1 MPTTWRCR
9 DDGGVSL
16 HMGLVLLLAAVAV
29 IVAVNWIAERTGL
42 PSAALLALGG
52 IAYAFLPGPNIPL
65 RPEPALYCILPPLL
79 YYAALE
85 SSLVEIRRNL
95 RTVISLSVIL
105 VLLTACSVG
114 IAFAVLVG
122 GATFAVGTALGAA
135 VAPPDPV
142 AALAVARK
150 VGLPANIITLIEG
163 EGLLNDATA
172 LTTLSVA
179 VSAAIG
185 GGFSAPL
192 AVGKFFVAAAGG
204 FAVGVAI
211 AMCRRLISRWTSD
224 ILTANAVSLATPF
237 VAYLAAEEISVSGV
251 LAVVVCGL
259 IVGHDLP
266 RSESGA
272 SRLQTRA
279 VWRLTNFLLEG
290 FVFLLIGQQLPR
302 ILQGLS
308 AFPLSTI
315 VVAVSGTLAVVLLV
329 RPLWL
334 LITQI
339 LPRPLH
345 SRLGGVPGA
354 DVDES
359 APSVAAHPARDR
371 DSRGLNVREV
381 FVLSWAGTR
390 GVVSLAAIFTVPL
403 VTDTGAPFP
412 DRDLLLFC
420 TLVVVLVTLIGQGL
434 TFAPLARALGIR
446 AKPSDES
453 RLRKLAG
460 IAAIRAAV
468 ERLDALKQQR
478 HNAIDRQAIDSVR
491 KQLSGRLHARQ
502 LQLDVLEVTDTDDV
516 PAFPNDE
523 ALLEIRRA
531 AIDAQREELVRWRDA
546 GMLSDRGL
554 RALGRAL
561 DHEEGMLTFS
571 RP

>member
-1 MPTTWRCR
+1 
-9 DDGGVSL
+9 
-16 HMGLVLLLAAVAV
+16 MGLHIVLLLLLGAVGV
-29 IVAVNWIAERTGL
+29 IVAVHWIAERTGL

-52 IAYAFLPGPNIPL
+52 IGYAFLPGPNVAL
-65 RPEPALYCILPPLL
+65 HPEPVLYCILPPLL

-85 SSLVEIRRNL
+85 SSLVAIRRNM
-95 RTVISLSVIL
+95 RAVISLSVAL

-114 IAFAVLVG
+114 VAFGLLVG
-122 GATFAVGTALGAA
+122 GATFAVGTVLGAA

-150 VGLPANIITLIEG
+150 VGLPPNIITLIEG

-179 VSAAIG
+179 IAAASG
-185 GGFSAPL
+185 AGFSAPAAVEEFLL
-192 AVGKFFVAAAGG
+192 AAVGG
-204 FAVGVAI
+204 FAVGAI
-211 AMCRRLISRWTSD
+211 IAVCRRLLSRWTSD
-224 ILTANAVSLATPF
+224 ILTLNAVSLATPF
-237 VAYLAAEEISVSGV
+237 VAYLVAEEISASGV

-279 VWRLTNFLLEG
+279 VWRLVNFLLEG

-302 ILQGLS
+302 ILKGLDDYS
-308 AFPLSTI
+308 LEI
-315 VVAVSGTLAVVLLV
+315 IIVAVAITLAVVLLV

-334 LITQI
+334 LLTQI

-345 SRLGGVPGA
+345 TRLGDLSNTAFDGSA
-354 DVDES
+354 AS
-359 APSVAAHPARDR
+359 APVGPTPDR
-371 DSRGLNVREV
+371 DSQRLSGREL

-403 VTDTGAPFP
+403 VTNTGAPFP
-412 DRDLLLFC
+412 QRDLLLFC

-446 AKPSDES
+446 VKAADES
-453 RLRKLAG
+453 RLRKLARV
-460 IAAIRAAV
+460 AAIRAALD
-468 ERLDALKQQR
+468 RLDELNHPNTPAADR
-478 HNAIDRQAIDSVR
+478 RAIDVVRQ
-491 KQLSGRLHARQ
+491 QLSARLAAQ
-502 LQLDVLEVTDTDDV
+502 QQQLDVLEVSDADDL
-516 PAFPNDE
+516 PAFPDDE
-523 ALLEIRRA
+523 ALLKIRRA
-531 AIDAQREELVRWRDA
+531 AIDAQREEMVRWRDA
-546 GMLSDRGL
+546 GLLADRSL

-561 DHEEGMLTFS
+561 DHEEGMLTVS
-571 RP
+571 RPW

>member
-1 MPTTWRCR
+1 
-9 DDGGVSL
+9 
-16 HMGLVLLLAAVAV
+16 MGLVLLLAAVAV
-29 IVAVNWIAERTGL
+29 IVAVNWVAERTGL

-52 IAYAFLPGPNIPL
+52 IAYAFLPGPNITL

-85 SSLVEIRRNL
+85 SSLMEIRRNM
-95 RTVISLSVIL
+95 RAVISLSVAL

-114 IAFAVLVG
+114 VAFALLVG

-150 VGLPANIITLIEG
+150 VGLPANMITLIEG

-179 VSAAIG
+179 IAAASG
-185 GGFSAPL
+185 GGFSAP
-192 AVGKFFVAAAGG
+192 AAAGKFLLAAAGG
-204 FAVGVAI
+204 VAVGVAI
-211 AMCRRLISRWTSD
+211 AVFRRLISRWTPD

-237 VAYLAAEEISVSGV
+237 VAYLAAEEVSASGV

-266 RSESGA
+266 RAESGA

-279 VWRLTNFLLEG
+279 VWRLVNFLLEG
-290 FVFLLIGQQLPR
+290 FVFLLIGQQLPG
-302 ILQGLS
+302 IMKGLDDYS
-308 AFPLSTI
+308 TSTI
-315 VVAVSGTLAVVLLV
+315 IVAVSATLAVVLLM

-334 LITQI
+334 LVTQI

-345 SRLGGVPGA
+345 TRLG
-354 DVDES
+354 DVSGPDYSS
-359 APSVAAHPARDR
+359 AFDSAQRSRDR
-371 DSRGLNVREV
+371 NSQRLNAREV

-403 VTDTGAPFP
+403 VTETGAPFP
-412 DRDLLLFC
+412 CRDLLLFC

-446 AKPSDES
+446 ARPADES
-453 RLRKLAG
+453 RLRKLASV
-460 IAAIRAAV
+460 AAIRAAIN
-468 ERLDALKQQR
+468 RLDAL
-478 HNAIDRQAIDSVR
+478 NAQSPSSIERQAIDTVSA
-491 KQLSGRLHARQ
+491 QLSARLKSRQ
-502 LQLDVLEVTDTDDV
+502 QQLDVLEIADADDI

-554 RALGRAL
+554 RTIGRGL
-561 DHEEGMLTFS
+561 DLEEGMLTLS

>member
-1 MPTTWRCR
+1 MMEA
-9 DDGGVSL
+9 VSL
-16 HMGLVLLLAAVAV
+16 HLGLGLLLLAVAV
-29 IVAVNWIAERTGL
+29 IVAVHWIAERTGL

-52 IAYAFLPGPNIPL
+52 IAYAFLPGPNITL

-95 RTVISLSVIL
+95 RAVISLSVAL

-114 IAFAVLVG
+114 IAFALLVG
-122 GATFAVGTALGAA
+122 GATFAVGTVLGAA

-179 VSAAIG
+179 VAAASG
-185 GGFSAPL
+185 GGFSAPWAAGQFLL
-192 AVGKFFVAAAGG
+192 ATAGG

-211 AMCRRLISRWTSD
+211 AVFRRQINRWTSD
-224 ILTANAVSLATPF
+224 ILTANAISLATPF
-237 VAYLAAEEISVSGV
+237 VAYLAAEEISASGV

-259 IVGHDLP
+259 SVGHDLP
-266 RSESGA
+266 RSESSA

-302 ILQGLS
+302 ILQGLD
-308 AFPLSTI
+308 AFSTSTI
-315 VVAVSGTLAVVLLV
+315 LTAAGVTLAVVLLV

-345 SRLGGVPGA
+345 TRLG
-354 DVDES
+354 DVSGPDLDDS
-359 APSVAAHPARDR
+359 PASVAIRPSRDHDVQR
-371 DSRGLNVREV
+371 LSAREV

-403 VTDTGAPFP
+403 VTETGAPFP
-412 DRDLLLFC
+412 FRDLLLFC

-446 AKPSDES
+446 AKPADES

-460 IAAIRAAV
+460 VAAIQAAID
-468 ERLDALKQQR
+468 RMGALKQQT
-478 HNAIDRQAIDSVR
+478 HNTIEQQAIDTVR
-491 KQLSGRLHARQ
+491 AQLEARLKSRQ
-502 LQLDVLEVTDTDDV
+502 QQLDVLDVTDTDDI
-516 PAFPNDE
+516 PAFPHDE
-523 ALLEIRRA
+523 ALLEMRRA
-531 AIDAQREELVRWRDA
+531 AIAAQRDELVRWRDA
-546 GMLSDRGL
+546 GMLPDQGL

>member
-1 MPTTWRCR
+1 
-9 DDGGVSL
+9 
-16 HMGLVLLLAAVAV
+16 MGLVLLLAAVAV
-29 IVAVNWIAERTGL
+29 IVAVNWVAERTGL

-52 IAYAFLPGPNIPL
+52 IAYAFLPGPNITL

-85 SSLVEIRRNL
+85 SSLMEIRRNM
-95 RTVISLSVIL
+95 RAVISLSVAL

-114 IAFAVLVG
+114 VAFALLVG

-150 VGLPANIITLIEG
+150 VGLPANMITLIEG

-179 VSAAIG
+179 IAAASG
-185 GGFSAPL
+185 GGFSAP
-192 AVGKFFVAAAGG
+192 AAAGKFLLAAAGG
-204 FAVGVAI
+204 VAVGVAI
-211 AMCRRLISRWTSD
+211 AVFRRLISRWTPD

-237 VAYLAAEEISVSGV
+237 VAYLAAEEVSASGV

-266 RSESGA
+266 RAESGA

-279 VWRLTNFLLEG
+279 VWRLVNFLLEG
-290 FVFLLIGQQLPR
+290 FVFLLIGQQLPG
-302 ILQGLS
+302 IMKGLDDYS
-308 AFPLSTI
+308 TSTI
-315 VVAVSGTLAVVLLV
+315 IVAVSATLAVVLLM

-334 LITQI
+334 LVTQI

-345 SRLGGVPGA
+345 TRLG
-354 DVDES
+354 DVSGPDYSS
-359 APSVAAHPARDR
+359 AFDSAQRSRDR
-371 DSRGLNVREV
+371 NSQRLNAREV

-403 VTDTGAPFP
+403 VTETGAPFP
-412 DRDLLLFC
+412 CRDLLLFC

-446 AKPSDES
+446 ARPADES
-453 RLRKLAG
+453 RLRKLASV
-460 IAAIRAAV
+460 AAIRAAIN
-468 ERLDALKQQR
+468 RLDAL
-478 HNAIDRQAIDSVR
+478 NAQSPSSIERQAIDTVSA
-491 KQLSGRLHARQ
+491 QLSARLKSRQ
-502 LQLDVLEVTDTDDV
+502 QQLDVLEIADTDDI

-554 RALGRAL
+554 RTIGRGL
-561 DHEEGMLTFS
+561 DLEEGMLTLS

>member
-1 MPTTWRCR
+1 
-9 DDGGVSL
+9 
-16 HMGLVLLLAAVAV
+16 MGLVLLLAAVAV
-29 IVAVNWIAERTGL
+29 IVAVNWVAERTGL

-52 IAYAFLPGPNIPL
+52 IAYAFLPGPNITL

-85 SSLVEIRRNL
+85 SSLMEIRRNM
-95 RTVISLSVIL
+95 RAVISLSVAL

-114 IAFAVLVG
+114 VAFALLVG

-150 VGLPANIITLIEG
+150 VGLPANMITLIEG

-179 VSAAIG
+179 IAAASG
-185 GGFSAPL
+185 GGFSAP
-192 AVGKFFVAAAGG
+192 AAAGKFLLAAAGG
-204 FAVGVAI
+204 VAVGVAI
-211 AMCRRLISRWTSD
+211 AVFRRLISRWTPD

-237 VAYLAAEEISVSGV
+237 AAYLAAEEVSASGV

-266 RSESGA
+266 RAESGA

-279 VWRLTNFLLEG
+279 VWRLVNFLLEG
-290 FVFLLIGQQLPR
+290 FVFLLIGQQLPG
-302 ILQGLS
+302 IMKGLDDYS
-308 AFPLSTI
+308 TSTI
-315 VVAVSGTLAVVLLV
+315 IVAVSATLAVVLLM

-334 LITQI
+334 LVTQI

-345 SRLGGVPGA
+345 TRLG
-354 DVDES
+354 DVSGPDYSS
-359 APSVAAHPARDR
+359 ASDSAQGSRDR
-371 DSRGLNVREV
+371 NSQRLNAREV

-403 VTDTGAPFP
+403 VTETGAPFP
-412 DRDLLLFC
+412 CRDLLLFC

-446 AKPSDES
+446 ARPADES
-453 RLRKLAG
+453 RLRKLASV
-460 IAAIRAAV
+460 AAIRAAIN
-468 ERLDALKQQR
+468 RLDAL
-478 HNAIDRQAIDSVR
+478 NAQSPSSIERQAIDTVSA
-491 KQLSGRLHARQ
+491 QLSARLKSRQ
-502 LQLDVLEVTDTDDV
+502 RQLDVLEIADTDDI

-554 RALGRAL
+554 RTIGRGL
-561 DHEEGMLTFS
+561 DLEEGMLTLS

>member
-1 MPTTWRCR
+1 
-9 DDGGVSL
+9 
-16 HMGLVLLLAAVAV
+16 MGLVLLLAGVAV
-29 IVAVNWIAERTGL
+29 IVAVNWVAERTGL

-52 IAYAFLPGPNIPL
+52 IAYAFLPGPNIAL

-85 SSLVEIRRNL
+85 SSLVEIRRNM
-95 RTVISLSVIL
+95 RAVVSLSVAL

-114 IAFAVLVG
+114 VAFALLVG

-142 AALAVARK
+142 AALAVARR
-150 VGLPANIITLIEG
+150 VGLPANMITLIEG

-179 VSAAIG
+179 IAAASG
-185 GGFSAPL
+185 GGFSAP
-192 AVGKFFVAAAGG
+192 AAAGKFLLAAAGG

-211 AMCRRLISRWTSD
+211 AAFRRLISRWTPD

-237 VAYLAAEEISVSGV
+237 VAYLAAEEVSASGV

-266 RSESGA
+266 RAESGA

-279 VWRLTNFLLEG
+279 VWRLVNFLLEG
-290 FVFLLIGQQLPR
+290 FVFLLIGQQLPH
-302 ILQGLS
+302 IMKGLDDYS
-308 AFPLSTI
+308 TSTI
-315 VVAVSGTLAVVLLV
+315 IVAVSVTTAVVLLM

-334 LITQI
+334 LVTQI

-345 SRLGGVPGA
+345 TRLG
-354 DVDES
+354 DVSGPDNSS
-359 APSVAAHPARDR
+359 APNVAQLSRDR
-371 DSRGLNVREV
+371 NAQRLNAREV

-403 VTDTGAPFP
+403 VTESGAPFP
-412 DRDLLLFC
+412 CRDLLLFC

-446 AKPSDES
+446 ARPADES
-453 RLRKLAG
+453 RLRKLASM
-460 IAAIRAAV
+460 AALRAAV
-468 ERLDALKQQR
+468 DRLDALKVQSPS
-478 HNAIDRQAIDSVR
+478 NIERQAIDTVR
-491 KQLSGRLHARQ
+491 AQLSARLKSRQRQ
-502 LQLDVLEVTDTDDV
+502 LDALDIADTDDT

-523 ALLEIRRA
+523 ALLNIRRA

-546 GMLSDRGL
+546 GMLPDQGLRTLGRGL
-554 RALGRAL
+554 DL
-561 DHEEGMLTFS
+561 EEGMLA
-571 RP
+571 

>member
-1 MPTTWRCR
+1 MPVTSRSR
-9 DDGGVSL
+9 DDGAVSL
-16 HMGLVLLLAAVAV
+16 HLGLVLLLAAVAV
-29 IVAVNWIAERTGL
+29 IVAVHRIAERTGL

-52 IAYAFLPGPNIPL
+52 VAYAFLPGPNITL
-65 RPEPALYCILPPLL
+65 LPEPALYCILPPLL

-95 RTVISLSVIL
+95 RAVISLSVVL

-114 IAFAVLVG
+114 VAFAVLIG

-179 VSAAIG
+179 VAAASG
-185 GGFSAPL
+185 GGFSAPSAAGQFL
-192 AVGKFFVAAAGG
+192 LAAAGG
-204 FAVGVAI
+204 FAVGVVI
-211 AMCRRLISRWTSD
+211 AVLRRLVSRWASD

-237 VAYLAAEEISVSGV
+237 VAYLAAEEVGASGV

-302 ILQGLS
+302 ILKGLD
-308 AFPLSTI
+308 AFPTSTI
-315 VVAVSGTLAVVLLV
+315 LTAVGVTLAVVLLM

-334 LITQI
+334 LVTQL

-345 SRLGGVPGA
+345 TRLGDASGPDLDDSPA
-354 DVDES
+354 
-359 APSVAAHPARDR
+359 SVPARPSR
-371 DSRGLNVREV
+371 DLQRLSGREV

-403 VTDTGAPFP
+403 VTETGAPFP
-412 DRDLLLFC
+412 FRDLLLFC

-446 AKPSDES
+446 AKPADES

-460 IAAIRAAV
+460 IAAIRAAI
-468 ERLDALKQQR
+468 ERMEALKQQS
-478 HNAIDRQAIDSVR
+478 HNTIERQAIDTVR
-491 KQLSGRLHARQ
+491 AQLSARLTSRQ
-502 LQLDVLEVTDTDDV
+502 QQLDLLEVTDTDDI
-516 PAFPNDE
+516 PAFPHDE
-523 ALLEIRRA
+523 ALLEMRRA
-531 AIDAQREELVRWRDA
+531 AIDAQRDELVRWRDA
-546 GMLSDRGL
+546 GMLPDQGL

>member
-1 MPTTWRCR
+1 
-9 DDGGVSL
+9 
-16 HMGLVLLLAAVAV
+16 MGLVLLLAAVAV
-29 IVAVNWIAERTGL
+29 IVAVNWVAERTGL

-52 IAYAFLPGPNIPL
+52 IAYAFLPGPNITL

-85 SSLVEIRRNL
+85 SSLMEIRRNL
-95 RTVISLSVIL
+95 RAVISLSVAL

-114 IAFAVLVG
+114 VAFALLVG

-150 VGLPANIITLIEG
+150 VGLPANMITLIEG

-179 VSAAIG
+179 IAAASG
-185 GGFSAPL
+185 GGFSAP
-192 AVGKFFVAAAGG
+192 AAAGKFLLAAAGG
-204 FAVGVAI
+204 VAVGVAI
-211 AMCRRLISRWTSD
+211 AVFRRLISRWTPD

-237 VAYLAAEEISVSGV
+237 VAYLAAEEVSASGV

-266 RSESGA
+266 RAESGA

-279 VWRLTNFLLEG
+279 VWRLVNFLLEG
-290 FVFLLIGQQLPR
+290 FVFLLIGQQLPG
-302 ILQGLS
+302 IMKGLDDYS
-308 AFPLSTI
+308 TSTI
-315 VVAVSGTLAVVLLV
+315 IVAVSATLAVVLLM

-334 LITQI
+334 LVTQI

-345 SRLGGVPGA
+345 TRLG
-354 DVDES
+354 DVSGPDYSS
-359 APSVAAHPARDR
+359 ASDSAQGSRDR
-371 DSRGLNVREV
+371 NSQRLNAREV

-403 VTDTGAPFP
+403 VTETGAPFP
-412 DRDLLLFC
+412 CRDLLLFC

-446 AKPSDES
+446 ARPADES
-453 RLRKLAG
+453 RLRKLASV
-460 IAAIRAAV
+460 AAIRAAIN
-468 ERLDALKQQR
+468 RLDAL
-478 HNAIDRQAIDSVR
+478 NAQSPSSIERQAIDTVSA
-491 KQLSGRLHARQ
+491 QLSARLKSRQ
-502 LQLDVLEVTDTDDV
+502 QQLDVLEIADADDI

-554 RALGRAL
+554 RTIGRGL
-561 DHEEGMLTFS
+561 DLEEGMLTLS

>member
-1 MPTTWRCR
+1 MPVTSRSR
-9 DDGGVSL
+9 DDGAVSL
-16 HMGLVLLLAAVAV
+16 HLGLVLLLAAVAV
-29 IVAVNWIAERTGL
+29 IVALHRIAERTGL

-52 IAYAFLPGPNIPL
+52 VAYAFLPGPNITL
-65 RPEPALYCILPPLL
+65 LPEPALYCILPPLL

-95 RTVISLSVIL
+95 RAVISLSVVL

-179 VSAAIG
+179 VAAASG
-185 GGFSAPL
+185 GGFSAPSAAGQFL
-192 AVGKFFVAAAGG
+192 LAAAGG
-204 FAVGVAI
+204 LAVGVAI
-211 AMCRRLISRWTSD
+211 AVSRRLVSRWASD

-237 VAYLAAEEISVSGV
+237 VAYLAAEEVSASGV

-302 ILQGLS
+302 ILKSLD
-308 AFPLSTI
+308 AFPTPTI
-315 VVAVSGTLAVVLLV
+315 LMAVGVTLAVVLLM

-334 LITQI
+334 LVTQM

-345 SRLGGVPGA
+345 TRLGDLSNPDLDNSSASVP
-354 DVDES
+354 S
-359 APSVAAHPARDR
+359 RQSRDP
-371 DSRGLNVREV
+371 DSQRLNGREV

-403 VTDTGAPFP
+403 VTETGAPFP
-412 DRDLLLFC
+412 CRDLLLFC

-446 AKPSDES
+446 AKPADES

-460 IAAIRAAV
+460 IAAIQAAI
-468 ERLDALKQQR
+468 ERMEALKQQS
-478 HNAIDRQAIDSVR
+478 HNSIERQAIDTVHA
-491 KQLSGRLHARQ
+491 QLSARLTSRQ
-502 LQLDVLEVTDTDDV
+502 QQLDVLEVTDTDNI
-516 PAFPNDE
+516 PAFPQDE
-523 ALLEIRRA
+523 ALLEMRRA
-531 AIDAQREELVRWRDA
+531 AINAQRDELVRWRDA
-546 GMLSDRGL
+546 GMLPDQGL

>member
-1 MPTTWRCR
+1 MPARLISR
-9 DDGGVSL
+9 DDEAVSL
-16 HMGLVLLLAAVAV
+16 HVGLVLLLAAVAV
-29 IVAVNWIAERTGL
+29 IVAVHRIAERTGL
-42 PSAALLALGG
+42 PSAALLAIGG
-52 IAYAFLPGPNIPL
+52 VAYAFLPGPNITL
-65 RPEPALYCILPPLL
+65 LPEPALYCILPPLL

-95 RTVISLSVIL
+95 RAVISLSVAL
-105 VLLTACSVG
+105 VLLTSCSVG
-114 IAFAVLVG
+114 VAFAVLVG

-179 VSAAIG
+179 VAAASG
-185 GGFSAPL
+185 GGFSAPSAAGQFL
-192 AVGKFFVAAAGG
+192 LAAAGG
-204 FAVGVAI
+204 FAVGVVI
-211 AMCRRLISRWTSD
+211 AVFRRLVSRWASD

-237 VAYLAAEEISVSGV
+237 VAYLAAEEVGASGV

-302 ILQGLS
+302 ILKGLD
-308 AFPLSTI
+308 AFPTSTI
-315 VVAVSGTLAVVLLV
+315 LMAVGVTLAVVLLM

-334 LITQI
+334 LVTQM

-345 SRLGGVPGA
+345 TRLG
-354 DVDES
+354 DVSGSDRETS
-359 APSVAAHPARDR
+359 PTSVVAGPSREPDAQRL
-371 DSRGLNVREV
+371 SGREV

-403 VTDTGAPFP
+403 VTETGAPFP
-412 DRDLLLFC
+412 FRDLLLFC

-446 AKPSDES
+446 AKPADES

-460 IAAIRAAV
+460 IAAIQAAI
-468 ERLDALKQQR
+468 ERMEALKQLSD
-478 HNAIDRQAIDSVR
+478 NTIERQAIDTVR
-491 KQLSGRLHARQ
+491 AQLSARLTSRQ
-502 LQLDVLEVTDTDDV
+502 QQLDVLEVTDTDDI
-516 PAFPNDE
+516 PAFPYDE
-523 ALLEIRRA
+523 ALLEMRRA
-531 AIDAQREELVRWRDA
+531 AIDAQRDELVRWRDA
-546 GMLSDRGL
+546 GMLPDQGL

>member
-1 MPTTWRCR
+1 
-9 DDGGVSL
+9 VNL
-16 HMGLVLLLAAVAV
+16 HLGLVLLLAAVAV
-29 IVAVNWIAERTGL
+29 IVAVHRIAERTGL
-42 PSAALLALGG
+42 PSAALLAMGG
-52 IAYAFLPGPNIPL
+52 VAYAFLPGPNITL
-65 RPEPALYCILPPLL
+65 LPEPALYCILPPLL

-85 SSLVEIRRNL
+85 SSLIEIRRNL
-95 RTVISLSVIL
+95 RAVISLSVAL

-114 IAFAVLVG
+114 VAFAVLVG

-172 LTTLSVA
+172 LTTLSLAVA
-179 VSAAIG
+179 AASG
-185 GGFSAPL
+185 GGFSAPSAAGQFVL
-192 AVGKFFVAAAGG
+192 AAVGG
-204 FAVGVAI
+204 FAVGVVI
-211 AMCRRLISRWTSD
+211 AVFRRLVSRWTSD

-237 VAYLAAEEISVSGV
+237 VAYLAAEEVSASGV

-302 ILQGLS
+302 ILKGLN
-308 AFPLSTI
+308 AFPTSTI
-315 VVAVSGTLAVVLLV
+315 LMAVGVTLAVVLLM

-334 LITQI
+334 LVTQM

-345 SRLGGVPGA
+345 TRLG
-354 DVDES
+354 DVSGPDLDD
-359 APSVAAHPARDR
+359 APASVPARP
-371 DSRGLNVREV
+371 SREQRLNGREV

-403 VTDTGAPFP
+403 VTETGAPFP
-412 DRDLLLFC
+412 CRDLLLFC

-446 AKPSDES
+446 AKPADES

-460 IAAIRAAV
+460 IAAIQAAI
-468 ERLDALKQQR
+468 ERMEALKQQS
-478 HNAIDRQAIDSVR
+478 HNTIERQAIDTVR
-491 KQLSGRLHARQ
+491 AQLAARLKSRQ
-502 LQLDVLEVTDTDDV
+502 QQLDVLEVTDTDDI
-516 PAFPNDE
+516 PAFPHDE
-523 ALLEIRRA
+523 ALLEMRRA
-531 AIDAQREELVRWRDA
+531 AIDAQRDELVRWRDA
-546 GMLSDRGL
+546 GMLPDQGL

>member
-1 MPTTWRCR
+1 M
-9 DDGGVSL
+9 V
-16 HMGLVLLLAAVAV
+16 LVLLLAAVAV

-52 IAYAFLPGPNIPL
+52 IAYAFLPGPNVAL

-85 SSLVEIRRNL
+85 SSLIEIRRNV
-95 RTVISLSVIL
+95 RAVVSLSVVL

-114 IAFAVLVG
+114 VAFALLVG

-179 VSAAIG
+179 IAAASG
-185 GGFSAPL
+185 GGFSAPSAVEKFLL
-192 AVGKFFVAAAGG
+192 AAVGG
-204 FAVGVAI
+204 FAVGAAI
-211 AMCRRLISRWTSD
+211 AVCRRLVSRWTAD

-237 VAYLAAEEISVSGV
+237 VAYLTAEEISASGV

-266 RSESGA
+266 RSESSA

-279 VWRLTNFLLEG
+279 VWRLVNFLLEG

-302 ILQGLS
+302 ILKGLDNY
-308 AFPLSTI
+308 PTSTI
-315 VVAVSGTLAVVLLV
+315 VGAVSVTLAVVLV
-329 RPLWL
+329 MRPLWL
-334 LITQI
+334 LVSQMF
-339 LPRPLH
+339 PRPLH
-345 SRLGGVPGA
+345 ARLGDVSGADLEDSSASVPGR
-354 DVDES
+354 
-359 APSVAAHPARDR
+359 PSRDR
-371 DSRGLNVREV
+371 DSERLNGREV

-403 VTDTGAPFP
+403 LTETGAPFP
-412 DRDLLLFC
+412 CRDLLLFC

-446 AKPSDES
+446 AKPADES

-460 IAAIRAAV
+460 MAAIRAAID
-468 ERLDALKQQR
+468 RLDALNQQS
-478 HNAIDRQAIDSVR
+478 HNAIERQAIDTVR
-491 KQLSGRLHARQ
+491 AQLSARLKSRQ
-502 LQLDVLEVTDTDDV
+502 QQLDVLDVTRTDDI

-523 ALLEIRRA
+523 AVLEIRRA

-546 GMLSDRGL
+546 GMLPDQGL
-554 RALGRAL
+554 RALGRGL

>member
-1 MPTTWRCR
+1 
-9 DDGGVSL
+9 
-16 HMGLVLLLAAVAV
+16 MGLVLLLAAVAV

-52 IAYAFLPGPNIPL
+52 IAYAFLPGPNITL
-65 RPEPALYCILPPLL
+65 GPEPALYCILPPLL

-95 RTVISLSVIL
+95 RAVISLSVAL

-114 IAFAVLVG
+114 VAFALLVG

-179 VSAAIG
+179 IAAASG
-185 GGFSAPL
+185 GGFSAPS
-192 AVGKFFVAAAGG
+192 AAGKFALAAVGG

-211 AMCRRLISRWTSD
+211 AVFRRLISRWTSD
-224 ILTANAVSLATPF
+224 ILTANTVSLATPF
-237 VAYLAAEEISVSGV
+237 VAYLTAEEVSASGV

-266 RSESGA
+266 RSESSA

-279 VWRLTNFLLEG
+279 VWRLVNFLLEG

-302 ILQGLS
+302 IIKELNDYS
-308 AFPLSTI
+308 MRT
-315 VVAVSGTLAVVLLV
+315 VVAAVGVTLAVVLLV

-334 LITQI
+334 LATQM

-345 SRLGGVPGA
+345 TRLGEASSEDLDDSPASVPA
-354 DVDES
+354 RL
-359 APSVAAHPARDR
+359 PRDR
-371 DSRGLNVREV
+371 DAQRLNGREV

-403 VTDTGAPFP
+403 LTETGAPFP
-412 DRDLLLFC
+412 YRDLLLFC

-446 AKPSDES
+446 AKPADES

-460 IAAIRAAV
+460 IAAIRAAM
-468 ERLDALKQQR
+468 ERLDALNQQR
-478 HNAIDRQAIDSVR
+478 HNAIERQAIDTVR
-491 KQLSGRLHARQ
+491 ASLSSRLKSRQ
-502 LQLDVLEVTDTDDV
+502 QQLDVLEVTDTDDI

-546 GMLSDRGL
+546 GMLPDQGL

>member
-1 MPTTWRCR
+1 
-9 DDGGVSL
+9 
-16 HMGLVLLLAAVAV
+16 MGLVLLLAAVAV

-52 IAYAFLPGPNIPL
+52 IAYAFLPGPNVPL

-95 RTVISLSVIL
+95 RAVISLSVAL

-114 IAFAVLVG
+114 VAFAVLVG

-179 VSAAIG
+179 IAAASGAGI
-185 GGFSAPL
+185 SAP
-192 AVGKFFVAAAGG
+192 AAAGKFVLAAAGG
-204 FAVGVAI
+204 FAVGVAVAI
-211 AMCRRLISRWTSD
+211 FRRLLSRWTPD

-237 VAYLAAEEISVSGV
+237 VAYLMAEEISASGV

-266 RSESGA
+266 RAESSA

-279 VWRLTNFLLEG
+279 VWRLVNFLLEG
-290 FVFLLIGQQLPR
+290 FVFLLIGQQLPA
-302 ILQGLS
+302 ILKGLDEYS
-308 AFPLSTI
+308 TPTI
-315 VVAVSGTLAVVLLV
+315 VLAVGVTLAVVLLV
-329 RPLWL
+329 RPVWL
-334 LITQI
+334 LVSQL

-345 SRLGGVPGA
+345 TRLGDVSGA
-354 DVDES
+354 DLDDPS
-359 APSVAAHPARDR
+359 ASVPARPSRDR
-371 DSRGLNVREV
+371 DSQRLSGREL

-403 VTDTGAPFP
+403 LTETGAPFP
-412 DRDLLLFC
+412 YRDLLLFC

-446 AKPSDES
+446 AKPADES

-460 IAAIRAAV
+460 VAAIRAAM
-468 ERLDALKQQR
+468 ERLDALNQQS
-478 HNAIDRQAIDSVR
+478 NNTIERQAIDTVR
-491 KQLSGRLHARQ
+491 TQLAARLKSRQ
-502 LQLDVLEVTDTDDV
+502 RQLDVLDVADTDGV

-546 GMLSDRGL
+546 GMLPDQGL

-561 DHEEGMLTFS
+561 DYEESMLTIS

>member
-1 MPTTWRCR
+1 M
-9 DDGGVSL
+9 V
-16 HMGLVLLLAAVAV
+16 LVLLLAAVAV

-52 IAYAFLPGPNIPL
+52 IAYAFLPGPNVPL

-85 SSLVEIRRNL
+85 ASLVEIRRNL
-95 RTVISLSVIL
+95 RAVISLSVAL

-114 IAFAVLVG
+114 VAFAVLVG

-150 VGLPANIITLIEG
+150 VGLPTNIITLIEG

-179 VSAAIG
+179 IAAASGAGFSVPSAA
-185 GGFSAPL
+185 
-192 AVGKFFVAAAGG
+192 GKFVLAAAGG
-204 FAVGVAI
+204 FVVGVAI
-211 AMCRRLISRWTSD
+211 AVFRRLLSRWTPD

-237 VAYLAAEEISVSGV
+237 VAYLTAEELSASGV

-266 RSESGA
+266 RAESSA

-279 VWRLTNFLLEG
+279 VWRLVNFLLEG
-290 FVFLLIGQQLPR
+290 FVFLLIGQQLPT
-302 ILQGLS
+302 ILKGLDEYS
-308 AFPLSTI
+308 TGTI
-315 VVAVSGTLAVVLLV
+315 VLAVVVTLAVVLLV

-334 LITQI
+334 LVTQM

-345 SRLGGVPGA
+345 TRLGDVSGA
-354 DVDES
+354 DLEDPS
-359 APSVAAHPARDR
+359 ASVPAPLSRGR
-371 DSRGLNVREV
+371 DSQRLNGREL

-403 VTDTGAPFP
+403 LTEAGAPFP
-412 DRDLLLFC
+412 YRDLLLFC

-446 AKPSDES
+446 AKPADES

-460 IAAIRAAV
+460 VAAIRAAL
-468 ERLDALKQQR
+468 ERLDALKQQS
-478 HNAIDRQAIDSVR
+478 HNTIERQAIDTVR
-491 KQLSGRLHARQ
+491 TQLAARLKSRQ
-502 LQLDVLEVTDTDDV
+502 RQLDVLDVTDTDGM

-546 GMLSDRGL
+546 GMLPDQGL

-561 DHEEGMLTFS
+561 DYEESMLTIS

>member
-1 MPTTWRCR
+1 MPVTSRSR
-9 DDGGVSL
+9 DDGAVSL
-16 HMGLVLLLAAVAV
+16 HLGLVLLLAAVAV
-29 IVAVNWIAERTGL
+29 IVAVHRIAERTGL

-52 IAYAFLPGPNIPL
+52 VAYAFLPGPNIAL
-65 RPEPALYCILPPLL
+65 LPEPALYCILPPLL

-95 RTVISLSVIL
+95 RAVISLSVVL

-179 VSAAIG
+179 VAAASG
-185 GGFSAPL
+185 GGFSAPSAAGQFL
-192 AVGKFFVAAAGG
+192 LAAAGG

-211 AMCRRLISRWTSD
+211 AFLRRLVSRWASD

-237 VAYLAAEEISVSGV
+237 VVYLAAEEVGASGV

-302 ILQGLS
+302 ILKGLD
-308 AFPLSTI
+308 AFPTLTI
-315 VVAVSGTLAVVLLV
+315 VMAVGVTLAVVLLM

-334 LITQI
+334 LVTQL

-345 SRLGGVPGA
+345 TRLGDVSGPDLDDSPPSVPGR
-354 DVDES
+354 
-359 APSVAAHPARDR
+359 PSRDLQR
-371 DSRGLNVREV
+371 LSGREV

-403 VTDTGAPFP
+403 VTETGAPFP
-412 DRDLLLFC
+412 FRDLLLFC

-446 AKPSDES
+446 AKPADES
-453 RLRKLAG
+453 RLRKMAG
-460 IAAIRAAV
+460 IAAIRAAI
-468 ERLDALKQQR
+468 ERMEALKQQS
-478 HNAIDRQAIDSVR
+478 HNTIERQAIDTVHA
-491 KQLSGRLHARQ
+491 QLSARLTSRQ
-502 LQLDVLEVTDTDDV
+502 QQLDVLEVTDTDDI
-516 PAFPNDE
+516 PAFPHDE
-523 ALLEIRRA
+523 ALLEMRRA
-531 AIDAQREELVRWRDA
+531 AIDAQRDELVRWRDA
-546 GMLSDRGL
+546 GMLPDQGL

>member
-1 MPTTWRCR
+1 MGCR
-9 DDGGVSL
+9 DDGAVSL

-29 IVAVNWIAERTGL
+29 IATVNWIAERTGL

-114 IAFAVLVG
+114 VVFSLLVG
-122 GATFAVGTALGAA
+122 AATFAVGTALGAA

-179 VSAAIG
+179 VSAAVG
-185 GGFSAPL
+185 GGFSAPS
-192 AVGKFFVAAAGG
+192 AVGKFLLAAAGG
-204 FAVGVAI
+204 FAVGAAI
-211 AMCRRLISRWTSD
+211 AVFRRLISRWTSD

-237 VAYLAAEEISVSGV
+237 VAYLAAEEVHASGV

-266 RSESGA
+266 RSESSA

-308 AFPLSTI
+308 AYPLST
-315 VVAVSGTLAVVLLV
+315 VVAAASGTLAVVLLV

-334 LITQI
+334 LVTQI

-345 SRLGGVPGA
+345 SRLGDVAGA
-354 DVDES
+354 DLDDL
-359 APSVAAHPARDR
+359 PDSVPAHLARER
-371 DSRGLNVREV
+371 DSRGLDVREV

-403 VTDTGAPFP
+403 VTETGAPFP
-412 DRDLLLFC
+412 ERDLLLFC

-446 AKPSDES
+446 AKPADES
-453 RLRKLAG
+453 RLRKQAG
-460 IAAIRAAV
+460 IAAIRAAT
-468 ERLDALKQQR
+468 ERMDALKQKSD
-478 HNAIDRQAIDSVR
+478 NPIDRQAIDTVR
-491 KQLSGRLHARQ
+491 KQLSTRLKARQ
-502 LQLDVLEVTDTDDV
+502 QQLDVLDVTDTDDI
-516 PAFPNDE
+516 PAFPSDD
-523 ALLEIRRA
+523 ALLEMRRA

-546 GMLSDRGL
+546 GMLSDKGL

>member
-1 MPTTWRCR
+1 
-9 DDGGVSL
+9 
-16 HMGLVLLLAAVAV
+16 MGLVLLLAAVAV
-29 IVAVNWIAERTGL
+29 IATVNWIAERTGL

-114 IAFAVLVG
+114 VAFALLVG

-179 VSAAIG
+179 VSAAVG

-192 AVGKFFVAAAGG
+192 AVGKFVMAAAGG
-204 FAVGVAI
+204 FAVGAAI
-211 AMCRRLISRWTSD
+211 AVCRRLISRWTSD

-237 VAYLAAEEISVSGV
+237 VAYLAAEEIHASGV

-302 ILQGLS
+302 ILHGLS
-308 AFPLSTI
+308 AYPLPT
-315 VVAVSGTLAVVLLV
+315 VVAAVSGTLAVVLLV

-334 LITQI
+334 LVTQI

-345 SRLGGVPGA
+345 SRLGDVSGA
-354 DVDES
+354 EVDDSANDV
-359 APSVAAHPARDR
+359 PARMAR
-371 DSRGLNVREV
+371 DQDARGLNVREV

-403 VTDTGAPFP
+403 VTETGAPFP
-412 DRDLLLFC
+412 ERDLLLFC

-446 AKPSDES
+446 AKPADES
-453 RLRKLAG
+453 RLRKMAG
-460 IAAIRAAV
+460 IAAIRAAA
-468 ERLDALKQQR
+468 ERMDALKQKSD
-478 HNAIDRQAIDSVR
+478 NTIDRQAIDTVR
-491 KQLSGRLHARQ
+491 KQLTSRLKSRQ
-502 LQLDVLEVTDTDDV
+502 QQLDVLDVTDTDDI
-516 PAFPNDE
+516 PAFPSDD
-523 ALLEIRRA
+523 ALLEMRRA

-546 GMLSDRGL
+546 GMLSDKGL
-554 RALGRAL
+554 RSLGRAL

>member
-1 MPTTWRCR
+1 M
-9 DDGGVSL
+9 V
-16 HMGLVLLLAAVAV
+16 LVLLLAAVAV

-52 IAYAFLPGPNIPL
+52 IAYAFLPGPNVAL

-85 SSLVEIRRNL
+85 SSLIEIRRNV
-95 RTVISLSVIL
+95 RAVVSLSVAL

-114 IAFAVLVG
+114 VAFALLVG

-179 VSAAIG
+179 IAAASG
-185 GGFSAPL
+185 GGFSAPS
-192 AVGKFFVAAAGG
+192 AVEKFFLAAVGG
-204 FAVGVAI
+204 FAVGAAI
-211 AMCRRLISRWTSD
+211 AVCRRLVSRWTAD

-237 VAYLAAEEISVSGV
+237 VAYLMAEELSASGV

-266 RSESGA
+266 RSESSA

-279 VWRLTNFLLEG
+279 VWRLVNFLLEG

-302 ILQGLS
+302 ILKGLNNY
-308 AFPLSTI
+308 PMSTI
-315 VVAVSGTLAVVLLV
+315 VVAVSVTLAVVLLM

-334 LITQI
+334 LVSQM

-345 SRLGGVPGA
+345 ARLGDVSGA
-354 DVDES
+354 DPDDTS
-359 APSVAAHPARDR
+359 APEAGHPSRDR
-371 DSRGLNVREV
+371 DSERLNAREV

-403 VTDTGAPFP
+403 LTDTGAPFP
-412 DRDLLLFC
+412 CRDLLLFC

-446 AKPSDES
+446 AKPADES

-460 IAAIRAAV
+460 MAAIRAAI
-468 ERLDALKQQR
+468 ERLDALNQQS
-478 HNAIDRQAIDSVR
+478 HNKIERQAIDTVR
-491 KQLSGRLHARQ
+491 AQLSARLKSRQ
-502 LQLDVLEVTDTDDV
+502 QQLDVLDVTDTDDI

-546 GMLSDRGL
+546 GMLPDSGL
-554 RALGRAL
+554 RALGRGL

>member
-1 MPTTWRCR
+1 
-9 DDGGVSL
+9 
-16 HMGLVLLLAAVAV
+16 MGLVLLLAAVAV
-29 IVAVNWIAERTGL
+29 IVAVHWIAERTGL

-52 IAYAFLPGPNIPL
+52 IAYAFLPGPNITL

-95 RTVISLSVIL
+95 RAVISLSVVL

-114 IAFAVLVG
+114 VAFAVLVG
-122 GATFAVGTALGAA
+122 GATFAVGTVLGAA

-142 AALAVARK
+142 AALAVARR

-179 VSAAIG
+179 IAAASG
-185 GGFSAPL
+185 GGFSAPSAAGQFLL
-192 AVGKFFVAAAGG
+192 AAVGG
-204 FAVGVAI
+204 FAVGVVI
-211 AMCRRLISRWTSD
+211 AVIRRLISRWTSD

-237 VAYLAAEEISVSGV
+237 VAYLAAEELSTSGV

-302 ILQGLS
+302 ILKGLD
-308 AFPLSTI
+308 AFPISTI
-315 VVAVSGTLAVVLLV
+315 LVAVGVTLAVVLLM

-334 LITQI
+334 LVTQM

-345 SRLGGVPGA
+345 TRLGDVSAADLGESPASVP
-354 DVDES
+354 
-359 APSVAAHPARDR
+359 AHPSRDR
-371 DSRGLNVREV
+371 DSQRLNGREV

-403 VTDTGAPFP
+403 VTETGAPFP
-412 DRDLLLFC
+412 CRDLLLFC

-446 AKPSDES
+446 AKPADES

-468 ERLDALKQQR
+468 ERMDALNQQS
-478 HNAIDRQAIDSVR
+478 HDPIERQAIDTVR
-491 KQLSGRLHARQ
+491 AQLSARLQSRQ
-502 LQLDVLEVTDTDDV
+502 QQLDVLEVTDTDDI
-516 PAFPNDE
+516 PAFPLDE
-523 ALLEIRRA
+523 ALLEMRRA
-531 AIDAQREELVRWRDA
+531 AIDAQREELLRWRDA
-546 GMLSDRGL
+546 GMLPDQGL
-554 RALGRAL
+554 RALGRGL
-561 DHEEGMLTFS
+561 DHEEGMLTLS

>member
-1 MPTTWRCR
+1 MPVTSRSR
-9 DDGGVSL
+9 DDGAVSL
-16 HMGLVLLLAAVAV
+16 HLGLVLLLAAVAV
-29 IVAVNWIAERTGL
+29 IVAVHRIAERTGL
-42 PSAALLALGG
+42 PSAALLAMGG
-52 IAYAFLPGPNIPL
+52 VAYAFLPGPNITL
-65 RPEPALYCILPPLL
+65 LPEPALYCILPPLL

-95 RTVISLSVIL
+95 RAVISLSVVL

-179 VSAAIG
+179 VAAASG
-185 GGFSAPL
+185 GGFSAPSAAGQFL
-192 AVGKFFVAAAGG
+192 LAAAGG

-211 AMCRRLISRWTSD
+211 AFLRRLVSRWASD

-237 VAYLAAEEISVSGV
+237 VAYLAAEEVGASGV

-302 ILQGLS
+302 ILKGLD
-308 AFPLSTI
+308 AFPTSTI
-315 VVAVSGTLAVVLLV
+315 VMAVGVTLAVVLLM

-334 LITQI
+334 LVTQL

-345 SRLGGVPGA
+345 TRLGDVSGPDLDDSPPSVPGR
-354 DVDES
+354 
-359 APSVAAHPARDR
+359 PSRDLQR
-371 DSRGLNVREV
+371 LSGREV

-403 VTDTGAPFP
+403 VTETGAPFP
-412 DRDLLLFC
+412 FRDLLLFC

-446 AKPSDES
+446 AKPADES
-453 RLRKLAG
+453 RLRKMAG
-460 IAAIRAAV
+460 IAAIRAAI
-468 ERLDALKQQR
+468 ERMEALKQQS
-478 HNAIDRQAIDSVR
+478 HNTIERQAIDTVHA
-491 KQLSGRLHARQ
+491 QLSARLTSRQ
-502 LQLDVLEVTDTDDV
+502 QQLDVLEVTDADDI
-516 PAFPNDE
+516 PAFPHDE
-523 ALLEIRRA
+523 ALLEMRRA
-531 AIDAQREELVRWRDA
+531 AIDAQRDELVRWRDA
-546 GMLSDRGL
+546 GMLPDQGL